1 VAVGLDDP
9 LRLDEF
15 LETIAPDAGD
25 GLALSIGPWHIDL
38 VATAVRTS
46 VLTALVAASSSRTDL
61 ATSLWERSNCAPV
74 RSGKCPRVRVTVGEA
89 PARK

>member
-1 VAVGLDDP
+1 VGQFEVAHQESLAVAVGLDDP

-46 VLTALVAASSSRTDL
+46 VLTALVAGVLIPHGLGDFAVGTIQL
-61 ATSLWERSNCAPV
+61 CA
-74 RSGKCPRVRVTVGEA
+74 R
-89 PARK
+89 